1 MMRRKLFSIITSV
14 VLATG
19 MLLPYTA
26 FAEEYTDNGSTDAST
41 AYEENTSDPYAETQ
55 GDTYD
60 PYSSTEANTYDPYSS
75 TESDTSDQYEYYDEN
90 GQLIEEEDDGLVP
103 VEKDTSWFDY
113 NNPRKSYN
121 ISTEEQLFGLA
132 SLVNEEQF
140 DNWKPTRT
148 ENFKGVTFNLVK
160 DIELTYYWTPIGT
173 GDAVN
178 FAGIFDGN
186 GHTISGLDIDETS
199 EYTGFFGY
207 LTGQVCNLSI
217 EGDIQS
223 SGNNCGALAGQLAP
237 GGKIVNCVTDVTI
250 SGKGQV
256 GGVVGYNNCGTL
268 QNSINCA
275 DIIGSYTVGG
285 VVGENWGGVL
295 SECGNRGKVISIDE
309 GVAVNGTGGVAG
321 RSVSADSVLS
331 SCYNTGDIESHN
343 YCTGGVVG
351 YTNAEGAKIS
361 SCYNIGKITIY
372 KEEAAS
378 KDSDSKDKKSKK
390 VDKKI
395 EEEEALTSPYYLGGV
410 AGLVGIKGVVIENCY
425 NAGRLMGAD
434 ASGGIIGK
442 YMNESLDEDDPFI
455 INNTFVE
462 SYADYGVGSDFEDN
476 AVDIMNGTSGN
487 TMNAI
492 MKMGAALGT
501 EYMEDYA
508 NAYGSEGFPV
518 LRWQQPLQTGER
530 AHVPEL
536 SVELQETLDDA
547 LVTYEEKAA
556 HGDAFKALFDGK
568 TYIGNNAGQAADFAN
583 GESFEIKEDDAA
595 APEIIEHAPEST
607 EGTTEE

>member
-1 MMRRKLFSIITSV
+1 M
-14 VLATG
+14 
-19 MLLPYTA
+19 
-26 FAEEYTDNGSTDAST
+26 
-41 AYEENTSDPYAETQ
+41 
-55 GDTYD
+55 
-60 PYSSTEANTYDPYSS
+60 
-75 TESDTSDQYEYYDEN
+75 
-90 GQLIEEEDDGLVP
+90 
-103 VEKDTSWFDY
+103 
-113 NNPRKSYN
+113 
-121 ISTEEQLFGLA
+121 
-132 SLVNEEQF
+132 
-140 DNWKPTRT
+140 
-148 ENFKGVTFNLVK
+148 
-160 DIELTYYWTPIGT
+160 
-173 GDAVN
+173 
-178 FAGIFDGN
+178 
-186 GHTISGLDIDETS
+186 
-199 EYTGFFGY
+199 
-207 LTGQVCNLSI
+207 
-217 EGDIQS
+217 
-223 SGNNCGALAGQLAP
+223 
-237 GGKIVNCVTDVTI
+237 
-250 SGKGQV
+250 
-256 GGVVGYNNCGTL
+256 VGYNNCGTL

-476 AVDIMNGTSGN
+476 AVDIMNGTRGN

-547 LVTYEEKAA
+547 LVTYEDKAA